1 MPAYAIW
8 ILFAVAC
15 GLIAIAGIRAKHKEE
30 KQDHHSPDPRK
41 PA

>member
-15 GLIAIAGIRAKHKEE
+15 VLIAVAGIRAKHKEE
-30 KQDHHSPDPRK
+30 NQHHHSPGPRK